1 MNKSE
6 WEKAFLSS
14 PSAETWGLWAPPG
27 GDEAPLRWRSW
38 ARSSS
43 GHCSRG
49 ALGSG
54 ISVGLCLFSSP
65 LAAAVCRW
73 PWFVPW
79 AYTPTQRKKKRP
91 SWQLYCSHLKSLL
104 VLFWFFFVFE
114 NGCFPLTKFAL
125 LFMCRLDLFALLPS
139 LLWTSK
145 LLSGG
150 PTLVLNVLINF
161 HLKLLPCFSVS
172 PGPAS
177 AQGLKDIAWSFQT
190 GGGFKKSNTAFQ
202 CWERNVCLPFAAQY
216 MNLPHFEF
224 WLCIDVFFV

>member
-1 MNKSE
+1 MGKSIPLFSICRDLRPLGSPRGWWRSPE
-6 WEKAFLSS
+6 VEELSS
-14 PSAETWGLWAPPG
+14 EQLWTLQQRCTGLR
-27 GDEAPLRWRSW
+27 DI
-38 ARSSS
+38 
-43 GHCSRG
+43 RG
-49 ALGSG
+49 ALPVQLSLGCSCLQVALVC
-54 ISVGLCLFSSP
+54 SMGLHTNTEEEKAPFLTAVLQSLKESS
-65 LAAAVCRW
+65 R
-73 PWFVPW
+73 FV
-79 AYTPTQRKKKRP
+79 
-91 SWQLYCSHLKSLL
+91 
-104 VLFWFFFVFE
+104 VFFFVFE

-177 AQGLKDIAWSFQT
+177 AQGLKDITWSFQT

-216 MNLPHFEF
+216 MNLLHFEF